1 MLNQEHCKSS
11 PGNLSVSV
19 HINPVSVDNTIM
31 HCFCCPDVSLSLSLF
46 QLVDEEKSV
55 VMTEMEKLVPLC
67 QQLQSG
73 AKTPVQGKT
82 ATFQKVPTLRR
93 SLFMMKTT
101 SLLCLI
107 LHECTEQVHWG
118 VISFV
123 SVKTTSPNN
132 IQASVKHG
140 AHNRA

>member
-1 MLNQEHCKSS
+1 MDNRLDHDLAVADGLDQAALHFNLFCPPFFVLNQEHCKSS

-82 ATFQKVPTLRR
+82 ATFQKVPTLRLQPFYDENDK
-93 SLFMMKTT
+93 SVVFDTT
-101 SLLCLI
+101 
-107 LHECTEQVHWG
+107 
-118 VISFV
+118 
-123 SVKTTSPNN
+123 
-132 IQASVKHG
+132 
-140 AHNRA
+140 